1 MSHQQ
6 VVGVVT
12 QPDRP
17 AGRGRALQKPAVKQ
31 MAEEANI
38 PVFQP
43 RTFRREESIKQLKKW
58 QPHVIVVAAFGQILP
73 EQVLELPLV
82 GSVNVHG
89 SLLPRWRGASPIQ
102 YAILAGDSESGVSL
116 MKMDP
121 GLDTGPVYVQERLE
135 LGPRET
141 ASELHDKLAV
151 LGGRLLADHLE
162 AIIEGKLKPQ
172 PQDEALAT
180 YAPQLKKDAGLIDW
194 NKSSLEI
201 DRQIRAMTPWPG
213 AYTSW
218 QGKNLKMLSARPFIE
233 AKLPGGVP
241 GQIVQVQGSIIIH
254 TGTGGLEVVEVQ
266 LAGKRAVQIDNFL
279 HGRPDFIGSQ
289 VGT

>member
-17 AGRGRALQKPAVKQ
+17 AGRGRALQKPAVKL
-31 MAEEANI
+31 MAEEAGI

-43 RTFRREESIKQLKKW
+43 TTFRQEESIKVLKKW
-58 QPHVIVVAAFGQILP
+58 RVDVIVVAAFGQILP
-73 EQVLELPLV
+73 KQVLDLPSV
-82 GSVNVHG
+82 GSINVHA

-121 GLDTGPVYVQERLE
+121 GLDTGPVYVQERVE

-141 ASELHDKLAV
+141 ASQLHDKLAE
-151 LGGRLLADHLE
+151 LGGLLLADHLG
-162 AIIEGKLKPQ
+162 AIIEGKLEPQ

-180 YAPQLKKDAGLIDW
+180 YAPLVKKEAGLIDW
-194 NKSSLEI
+194 NESSLEI
-201 DRQIRAMTPWPG
+201 DRLIRAMTPWPG
-213 AYTSW
+213 AYSSW
-218 QGKNLKMLSARPFIE
+218 QGKNLKVLSARPFTGANIPK
-233 AKLPGGVP
+233 AVP
-241 GQIVQVQGSIIIH
+241 GQIVQVQGSTIIH
-254 TGTGGLEVVEVQ
+254 TGTGGLELVEVQ
-266 LAGKRAVQIDNFL
+266 LAGKRVAQIDNFL
-279 HGRPDFIGSQ
+279 HGQPDFIGSQ
-289 VGT
+289 LGT